1 MLQEGNL
8 ARIERNRQKR
18 QMRTSRKSA
27 AGRHNTGTWWRNAG
41 LRPAIWLIAVLILL
55 ALTQLPS
62 RMGSLDAA
70 LGRTA
75 FDVEMR
81 LLRDYFP
88 REAAN
93 DPVLI
98 GVDDGA
104 LVKFEE
110 PSALWHKHYAL
121 LFEAIRRGKPAA
133 VAVDIVLPPRSYD
146 SIIPGLDLALLN
158 SLRNLKQQAPLTIVH
173 TIDAD
178 GRLAGINKIYLR
190 MLQDETFSLD
200 QVIEDPDR
208 AARRFDER
216 ELPFG
221 GRMPSMAGSVARAL
235 GKPVN
240 AGYIDFSIGQKIDYI
255 PMQKVLDLLA
265 EDDAA
270 LQRYFGGKVVVV
282 GSVMSGID
290 SWKLPLVLTSW
301 GRQASFENFNQPGVV
316 IHIQTLRSLLGDGL
330 IRALPTWL
338 VVLLC
343 LLLVS
348 TVCLQ
353 SRASLYLSAFVFAPL
368 LIFGLSVTLITVN
381 WLLPVVTLTLALWV
395 GVVVRGVADSVQ
407 NLLEKNRFKTS
418 FAGSVSPAVLQEMM
432 AGNLSA
438 GVSGETAEVC
448 VLFSDI
454 RGFTALS
461 ESLTPEMTT
470 TVLTRYFDRMVACVH
485 QYEGTIDKFIG
496 DGMMVLFGAP
506 RAAADPC
513 GDAVKCAYDMTEA
526 LKKLNEEFAADG
538 LPPLVIGI
546 GINYGKVVVGN
557 IGSTERHN
565 YSAIG
570 DAVNVASRLE
580 GLTKRLK
587 TPIVMTES
595 VKSRLGAGFG
605 LVSFGEQVL
614 RGHSPLPVWGVE
626 TVPPAVQS

>member
-1 MLQEGNL
+1 
-8 ARIERNRQKR
+8 
-18 QMRTSRKSA
+18 
-27 AGRHNTGTWWRNAG
+27 
-41 LRPAIWLIAVLILL
+41 
-55 ALTQLPS
+55 
-62 RMGSLDAA
+62 
-70 LGRTA
+70 
-75 FDVEMR
+75 
-81 LLRDYFP
+81 
-88 REAAN
+88 
-93 DPVLI
+93 
-98 GVDDGA
+98 
-104 LVKFEE
+104 
-110 PSALWHKHYAL
+110 
-121 LFEAIRRGKPAA
+121 
-133 VAVDIVLPPRSYD
+133 
-146 SIIPGLDLALLN
+146 
-158 SLRNLKQQAPLTIVH
+158 
-173 TIDAD
+173 
-178 GRLAGINKIYLR
+178 
-190 MLQDETFSLD
+190 
-200 QVIEDPDR
+200 
-208 AARRFDER
+208 
-216 ELPFG
+216 
-221 GRMPSMAGSVARAL
+221 
-235 GKPVN
+235 
-240 AGYIDFSIGQKIDYI
+240 
-255 PMQKVLDLLA
+255 MQNVLDLLA
-265 EDDAA
+265 KDDAA
-270 LQRYFGGKVVVV
+270 LQRYFGGRVVVV

-301 GRQASFENFNQPGVV
+301 GRQAGFENFNQPGVV

-343 LLLVS
+343 LLLVC
-348 TVCLQ
+348 TVFLQ

-368 LIFGLSVTLITVN
+368 LIFGLSVMLITFN
-381 WLLPVVTLTLALWV
+381 WMLPVVTLTLALWV

-418 FAGSVSPAVLQEMM
+418 FVGSVSPAVLQEMM

-506 RAAADPC
+506 RAATDPC

-595 VKSRLGAGFG
+595 VKSRLGEGFG

-626 TVPPAVQS
+626 TVPTVVR